1 MDIQLLWHQPL
12 DLYHSD
18 TLIYDIL
25 DPGIGAVPGTAG
37 VYVFARV
44 HGKTV
49 APLYIG
55 RAENMNRRIGQQLNN
70 AKLMMSIRRAPT
82 GARRLYIGEVI
93 KRPKQDPNKAIKT
106 IESALIST
114 AMVEGYDLLNVSG
127 TKTLAHTI
135 ISSGSREARAWL
147 PENTIKLRRA

>member
-1 MDIQLLWHQPL
+1 MDIQLYWHQPL
-12 DLYHSD
+12 DLFHSA

-25 DPGIGAVPGTAG
+25 SPGIDAVPSAAG

-44 HGKTV
+44 HGKV
-49 APLYIG
+49 IAPLYIG

-70 AKLMMSIRRAPT
+70 AKLMLGIKRAPT
-82 GARRLYIGEVI
+82 GARRLYLGEVV
-93 KRPKQDPNKAIKT
+93 KRPKQNPNEAIKT

-135 ISSGSREARAWL
+135 TSSGSREARAWL
-147 PENTIKLRRA
+147 PEKTIKLRKA